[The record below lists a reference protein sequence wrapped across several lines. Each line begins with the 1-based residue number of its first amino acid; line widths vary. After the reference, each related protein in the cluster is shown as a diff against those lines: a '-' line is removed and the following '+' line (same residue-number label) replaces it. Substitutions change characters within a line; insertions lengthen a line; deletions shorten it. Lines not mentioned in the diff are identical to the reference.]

1 MGFWVE
7 LLKILDTKMEEPAL
21 YGWFHLV
28 FFAASI
34 GIGILLCVLHKKGIL
49 KNPVKVVAVTA
60 IIVIVLEVYKQIN
73 YSFSYGEG
81 VVTFDYQWYSF
92 PWQFCSLP
100 MFVGALAGIIK
111 KGKVHDSL
119 CAFLGTYAVFAGL
132 AIMVY
137 PGDVFSSTVG
147 ISIQTMVCHGSMITV
162 GIYLFYSGYV
172 KLEHKTI
179 LKAMPVFA
187 IAVGAAVIM
196 NEIAYYSGLL
206 ESENFN
212 MFYVSRHCAPH
223 LPVYS
228 EVQKLVP
235 YPLDLII
242 YILGFTLLAYLILLA
257 AMGIKA
263 AARKVRGGRS
273 VLEIEEKEEATV

>member
-1 MGFWVE
+1 MGFWGEV
-7 LLKILDTKMEEPAL
+7 LRILDTQMPKPEL
-21 YGWFHLV
+21 YGLFHLLC
-28 FFAASI
+28 FALSI
-34 GIGILLCVLHKKGIL
+34 EVGVLLCVLHKKGIL

-81 VVTFDYQWYSF
+81 GVTFDYQWYIF

-100 MFVGALAGIIK
+100 MFAGALAGIIK

-119 CAFLGTYAVFAGL
+119 CAFLSTYAVFAGL

-137 PGDVFSSTVG
+137 PGDVFSSTMG

-162 GIYLFYSGYV
+162 GIYLFYSGHV

-187 IAVGAAVIM
+187 IAVGAAVVM

-206 ESENFN
+206 ETEEFN
-212 MFYVSRHCAPH
+212 MFFVSRHCDPH

-228 EVQKLVP
+228 EIQKLVP

-242 YILGFTLLAYLILLA
+242 YILGFTLVAYLILLA
-257 AMGIKA
+257 AMGIKK
-263 AARKVRGGRS
+263 AARKMSKSGAVI
-273 VLEIEEKEEATV
+273 VAEEKEEVPV

>member
-7 LLKILDTKMEEPAL
+7 LLKILDTKMETPEL

-34 GIGILLCVLHKKGIL
+34 AVGVLLCVLHKKGIL
-49 KNPVKVVAVTA
+49 KNPVKVVALTA

-206 ESENFN
+206 ESETFN
-212 MFYVSRHCAPH
+212 MFYVSRHCDPH

-242 YILGFTLLAYLILLA
+242 YILGFTLLAYLVLLA